1 MDEPIHINL
10 GIESRVAL
18 SNRLTV
24 KAFGLVPFAK
34 QVLIAGIFKGVGIG
48 FHGLFCQQQKASF
61 MVKRVVELF
70 VPNFPTADA
79 VVGHVHVFGVGAVL
93 HPHDFADVGAGGEGV
108 GDGVGVQQAHRVAPF
123 AQFNGCGDAHD
134 AAADE
139 EEVVAFHVV
148 NVVSRLK
155 ESFEINLEKKT
166 NRFIFASRFNFIM
179 SKSAKTRQFIIE
191 KSAAIFNQK
200 GYTGTSMSDIMEAT
214 GLSKGGIYG
223 NFKREGLDKNGVKD
237 EIAIAAFEHAVQK
250 VYDAIKERTAVI
262 EHTLDKL
269 KAVVYF
275 YRERILDPP
284 VEGGC
289 PIQNNAVESDNML
302 PVLHEKVQGALAEW
316 ERRIV
321 RTLEKGIE
329 NGEVRADV
337 NKAEFATLFIG
348 TLEGGILLAR
358 VQKSVKPFEVMA
370 RQLVSMIESLR
381 P

>member
-1 MDEPIHINL
+1 
-10 GIESRVAL
+10 
-18 SNRLTV
+18 
-24 KAFGLVPFAK
+24 
-34 QVLIAGIFKGVGIG
+34 
-48 FHGLFCQQQKASF
+48 
-61 MVKRVVELF
+61 
-70 VPNFPTADA
+70 
-79 VVGHVHVFGVGAVL
+79 
-93 HPHDFADVGAGGEGV
+93 
-108 GDGVGVQQAHRVAPF
+108 
-123 AQFNGCGDAHD
+123 
-134 AAADE
+134 
-139 EEVVAFHVV
+139 
-148 NVVSRLK
+148 
-155 ESFEINLEKKT
+155 
-166 NRFIFASRFNFIM
+166 M

-200 GYTGTSMSDIMEAT
+200 GYSGTSMSDIMEAT

-302 PVLHEKVQGALAEW
+302 PVLHEKVQAALAEW